1 MARVKWESAPEA
13 QDYPAASAY
22 LSLLVADPVLRD
34 ALVAALQAAPIV
46 HYKAKDLLR
55 ASQLPL
61 LPENNAHVADDLQ
74 KVRKRRPLSPILLV
88 RGDLIRG
95 FPLQIADGYHRVCAS
110 YYVMENTDI
119 PCRMIDLPAVAVA
132 TPAGS
137 ADPRTSRAPAKRA
150 NASKRA
156 AAAEASGPVQ

>member
-13 QDYPAASAY
+13 QDYPAAAAY
-22 LSLLVADPVLRD
+22 LSLLVADPALRD
-34 ALVAALQAAPIV
+34 ELIVQFQVAPIV

-61 LPENNAHVADDLQ
+61 LPADNAHVAEDLL

-88 RGDLIRG
+88 RGDLVRG

-110 YYVMENTDI
+110 YYLMENTDI
-119 PCRMIDLPAVAVA
+119 PCRLIDLPLTTAARSAAA
-132 TPAGS
+132 T
-137 ADPRTSRAPAKRA
+137 
-150 NASKRA
+150 KRA
-156 AAAEASGPVQ
+156 AVAKNAAAVRSSEATAG

>member
-1 MARVKWESAPEA
+1 MARVTWEAAPEA

-22 LSLLVADPVLRD
+22 LSLLVADSALRD
-34 ALVAALQAAPIV
+34 QLVEQFRVAPLL

-61 LPENNAHVADDLQ
+61 LPADNAHVVDDLQ

-88 RGDLIRG
+88 RGDLVRG

-119 PCRMIDLPAVAVA
+119 PCRLIDLPPATVGRTARQPPVKAVAPEIA
-132 TPAGS
+132 AAPEKS
-137 ADPRTSRAPAKRA
+137 APAK
-150 NASKRA
+150 
-156 AAAEASGPVQ
+156 